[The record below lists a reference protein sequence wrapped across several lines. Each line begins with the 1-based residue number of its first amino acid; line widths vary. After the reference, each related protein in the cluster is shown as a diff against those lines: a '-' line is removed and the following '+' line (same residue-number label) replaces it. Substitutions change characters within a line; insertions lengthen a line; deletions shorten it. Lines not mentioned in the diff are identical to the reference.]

1 MNRALPALMLSILAL
16 AGCSSEPAPEPG
28 RDPINVTLPNPG
40 ALGTEGRV
48 HFNYVPY
55 MDCPTDGCS
64 SMKAMMVGTS
74 EVVAIEEEVKSA
86 DIVVTAED
94 PAVLGV
100 SFEHTELCCRLFP
113 ETNEGGCVSIDVGAE
128 CAGDRSH
135 TYIIQVDALSAG
147 HTNLLLKH
155 STDGSLFDSVP
166 LRVAPPATL
175 ALSCEKSDGSAVE
188 VLGSLSVSSTAPC
201 DLLAETS
208 DADGAP
214 LQASFG
220 FVIATVNTEIARVDP
235 RFISGGPPRAVN
247 SADATVSAVAPGAT
261 QLTVSAGD
269 LKTTIDLTVK

>member
-1 MNRALPALMLSILAL
+1 MNRALSALMLSILTL
-16 AGCSSEPAPEPG
+16 AGCSSEPA
-28 RDPINVTLPNPG
+28 RDPINVPLPNPG

-48 HFNYVPY
+48 HFNYVPS
-55 MDCPTDGCS
+55 MECPPDGCS

-74 EVVAIEEEVKSA
+74 EVIDIEEQVQSG

-100 SFEHTELCCRLFP
+100 SFEHTEICCRVLRD
-113 ETNEGGCVSIDVGAE
+113 TSEGGCVSIDVGAE

-135 TYIIQVDALSAG
+135 TYNIQVDALSAG
-147 HTNLLLKH
+147 QTKLLLKH
-155 STDGSLFDSVP
+155 AADGSLFDSVP

-175 ALSCEKSDGSAVE
+175 TLSCEKSDGSAVE
-188 VLGSLSVSSTAPC
+188 VLSSLSVSSSAPC
-201 DLLAETS
+201 DLLAKAS
-208 DADGAP
+208 DADGAS

-220 FVIATVNTEIARVDP
+220 FVIATVNTKIARVDP